1 MEASSELI
9 LLGGLL
15 LLLSVFAGL
24 VSAKLGAPLLL
35 AFLALGMLAGEDGPG
50 HLRFSDFRISYLVGS
65 AALAIILFDGG
76 ITTKWSDV
84 RRLIAPSALLATVGL
99 AITAGIVGAAA
110 HYGFAIP
117 WLVALLL
124 GAVVAPTDAAA
135 VASLLHMQK
144 LHLRP
149 RVAGILEVESGLND
163 PTAVFI
169 TLVLVELIRHPAEAS
184 WLGAGELFAMQMI
197 GGAAIGLIGGRAL
210 LFLFRKLDLNA
221 GLYPIL
227 ALAGAL
233 TVFGGAQIVGA
244 SGFLATYLAAL
255 VLGNGRYAGKLAVN
269 RFFGAFAWLSQI
281 VLFLMLGLLVTPS
294 RLAPLLGSAFAV
306 AAVLILVARP
316 LAVTLCLLPFRLKW
330 REIAFISWVGL
341 RGAVP
346 IFLAIIPVLS
356 GARGGSLLFG
366 TAFIVV
372 MVSLLIQG
380 WTVAP
385 LARWLRLEVPGDTPR
400 GRLDIELPETLA
412 RSGNIVGYRVAASSA
427 AVGHMIGELPLPRGN
442 DILLTVRDGL
452 AFGKEMKTPLAPDDY
467 VLIWGRADATALLD
481 GVLGPRDDRTGA
493 SPAGAFG
500 EFAFP
505 GTTSLTAILSFYEQK
520 PLRRKFAGSVAD
532 YLTAQTGTP
541 VIGARLRVG
550 AIELI
555 IREVEDGTITSVG
568 VEVDPP
574 GTRRWRFRRNRRS
587 Y

>member
-1 MEASSELI
+1 MDASSELI

-50 HLRFSDFRISYLVGS
+50 HLSFGDFRIAYLVGS

-84 RRLIAPSALLATVGL
+84 RGLIAPSALLATVGV
-99 AITAGIVGAAA
+99 AITAGIVGAAG

-117 WLVALLL
+117 WIDALLL

-144 LHLRP
+144 LNLRT
-149 RVAGILEVESGLND
+149 RVAAILEVESGLND
-163 PTAVFI
+163 PMAVFI
-169 TLVLVELIRHPAEAS
+169 TLALVQLIRHPAEAS
-184 WLGAGELFAMQMI
+184 WLGAGELFGTQMI

-233 TVFGGAQIVGA
+233 TVFGGAQIVEA

-255 VLGNGRYAGKLAVN
+255 ILGNGRYAGKQAVN

-294 RLAPLLGSAFAV
+294 RLEPLLGSAFAV

-316 LAVTLCLLPFRLKW
+316 LAVTICLLPFRLKW

-346 IFLAIIPVLS
+346 IFLAIIPVLT

-380 WTVAP
+380 WTIAP
-385 LARWLRLEVPGDTPR
+385 LARWLRLEVPGNAPR

-412 RSGNIVGYRVAASSA
+412 KSGNIVGYRVAPSSA
-427 AVGHMIGELPLPRGN
+427 AVGHMIGELPLPPGN
-442 DILLTVRDGL
+442 DILLTMRDGL

-467 VLIWGRADATALLD
+467 VLIWGRAEATALLD
-481 GVLGPRDDRTGA
+481 GILGARDDRTGA

-505 GTTSLTAILSFYEQK
+505 GTTALAAILSFYEQK
-520 PLRRKFAGSVAD
+520 PLRRKFEGSVAD
-532 YLTAQTGTP
+532 YLSAQTGTP
-541 VIGARLRVG
+541 AIGARVRVG

-574 GTRRWRFRRNRRS
+574 GMRRWRFRRNRWA
-587 Y
+587 